1 MQWDPANNR
10 QLGDLETS
18 NVADAEDQMKEV
30 RGRYR
35 IVVQAE
41 TGQSRS
47 RLTKYISIWCIY
59 EACWRG
65 TDT

>member
-1 MQWDPANNR
+1 MLGHPANNY

-30 RGRYR
+30 RGRHR
-35 IVVQAE
+35 IAVQAE
-41 TGQSRS
+41 RGQSRS
-47 RLTKYISIWCIY
+47 HLTKYISIWCIH
-59 EACWRG
+59 EAGWRG